1 MNGVH
6 SHGKFGRARPNL
18 NVRKKRAQM
27 EVTMT
32 NTEWMLVGK
41 AKNGDTHAFA
51 RLYETYYTDL
61 YRFAVC
67 LMKST
72 VAAEDAVSS
81 AVLKAYENL
90 PKLRKND
97 SFKSWLFQITSNE
110 CRTMLKKQSVYLD
123 DTEWTEPEVQEDGYE
138 ASEIAELLS
147 LLTEEERLVI
157 TLSVFAGYNSR
168 EIASVVHKREGSVR
182 SIKSRAFARLRKVV
196 AR

>member
-1 MNGVH
+1 MNSVH

-67 LMKST
+67 LMRST

-157 TLSVFAGYNSR
+157 TLSVFTGYNSR

>member
-1 MNGVH
+1 
-6 SHGKFGRARPNL
+6 
-18 NVRKKRAQM
+18 
-27 EVTMT
+27 MT
-32 NTEWMLVGK
+32 NTEWMLVGR
-41 AKNGDTHAFA
+41 AKNGDAHAFA

-67 LMKST
+67 LMKSAA
-72 VAAEDAVSS
+72 AAEDAVSS

-110 CRTMLKKQSVYLD
+110 CRTMLKKQPVYLE
-123 DTEWTEPEVQEDGYE
+123 DTDWAEPGIQEEGYGSSEVE
-138 ASEIAELLS
+138 ELLS

-182 SIKSRAFARLRKVV
+182 SIKSRAFARLRNIVD
-196 AR
+196 R